1 MKYIK
6 SYQEHNEGLKS
17 TLAGVGLAATL
28 LGSPSAK
35 SREIN
40 TYQYFQNQPD
50 GTIVYNQV
58 SKLSSIRN
66 EKVKDTELIQILDE
80 IKSNVS
86 STDTS
91 KYLELFNKLS
101 THLEDK
107 YGYKFE
113 QRNIDELDEAS
124 IGELKVGKDEM
135 SLFAILGW
143 LGSICLA
150 ICGVPQAWMSYKEK
164 HSHGISWAFL
174 LLWAFGEVFALAYV
188 YDKLDLPLLLNY
200 SVNILILAVILYFK
214 VSPKVEMNPDVKPR
228 SGH

>member
-1 MKYIK
+1 MRYIK
-6 SYQEHNEGLKS
+6 SYQDHNEGLKS

-50 GTIVYNQV
+50 GTVVYKQV
-58 SKLSSIRN
+58 NKLSSIRS

-214 VSPKVEMNPDVKPR
+214 VSPKVEMSPDVKPR